1 MSLLNTVTAIK
12 FLKQLTTPFSK
23 MKAYELGIIDEDGKL
38 LKRKKKEKPKRKRKH
53 TIPLPD

>member
-12 FLKQLTTPFSK
+12 FLKQLTTPFNK

-38 LKRKKKEKPKRKRKH
+38 LKKKKERSER
-53 TIPLPD
+53 

>member
-23 MKAYELGIIDEDGKL
+23 MKAYELGIIDEDGNCL
-38 LKRKKKEKPKRKRKH
+38 LYTSDAADE
-53 TIPLPD
+53 